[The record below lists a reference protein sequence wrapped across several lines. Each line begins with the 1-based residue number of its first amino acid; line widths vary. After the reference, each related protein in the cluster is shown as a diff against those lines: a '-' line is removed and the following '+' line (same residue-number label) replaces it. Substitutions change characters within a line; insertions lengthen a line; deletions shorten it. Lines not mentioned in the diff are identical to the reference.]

1 MRRLTLHTTIRDAA
15 FPRTQVLHAAWS
27 DGPAAMKAEME
38 REGFLIPL
46 SFLMMIVYLVCQ
58 VTPPP
63 AQCPPAPPVALPA

>member
-1 MRRLTLHTTIRDAA
+1 M
-15 FPRTQVLHAAWS
+15 LHAAWS